1 MAPVAFLSPALPL
14 RAPAASRALVRSLP
28 RPFARARRR
37 VRAAASPSAPRAVQT
52 APAQPAAASPTHD
65 GPDGPP
71 LRYDR
76 GALREYWG
84 ARSGELNARYLKFAG
99 VTAPFFARVLRAVA
113 TGTLGDEEVIAGLA
127 RTARENMVELG
138 PTFVKI
144 GQTMAIRPDI
154 VPEPAMRELQ
164 QLQDNV
170 RRFDNDI
177 ARAVVEEELGEGLTL
192 DDVYSEFSEEPIAA
206 ASLAQVYRARLR
218 SSGVEVA
225 VKVQRPEAL
234 TLCSKDMYVLQR
246 AVGVYQGVM
255 RRWTAQRVD
264 YEALLENFAGGFYRE
279 LDFLNEAQN
288 QMAARK
294 AMLESMG
301 GKVYVPKVFEKFTSR
316 RVLVSE
322 FVYGTPLTQAE
333 PEEMR
338 RLLEIGQECFL
349 QQLLDEGR
357 DLHGDPHGGNLLQ
370 PDYAATEAAV
380 KAAKAKAEAA
390 AVAATASVGTE
401 GVVGESPIMGNDG
414 EDLSDLLPNLG
425 IKPDLY
431 MLDWGLQC
439 AIPDEDKPKLVLAIV
454 HMANRDWAAV
464 TEDFV
469 ALGFLPADVDR
480 KQVSPVLAKVLAPYV
495 LGGGGA
501 KAFLGEG
508 VFSASFQDL
517 ARDLSL
523 AAVEIPFSIP
533 AYYASATRSI
543 AICEGLALVGDA
555 DYKIVLSSY
564 PWVAR
569 KLLQESGDETLRAA
583 LNEIL
588 YPRSADGRQQ
598 PRPSPQRVVALLNN
612 ALGRAA
618 RASDTSRSSM
628 LDLDAVPEDAASLT
642 ETLAFLGTS
651 KADALR
657 EILVSEIVAASDLVL
672 RSAVRK
678 LATSA
683 QGDFSIDL
691 PLPSIPFLPR
701 PRIPLP
707 NLFTLVPE
715 TVRDQALD
723 RAAPAL
729 SSEEDVYV
737 GDLGELTKSLLG
749 VDVEDFI
756 VSLASPQKVASLVG
770 PAVLGAMRTSG
781 ASSQTT
787 AQPAAASGTSEPLTR
802 EFLDLLP
809 FPDAIARNFVP
820 SDSATVGSNAS
831 RDQARAALEAIG
843 LEVFAELRKIQEK
856 RLGISSGAAAS

>member
-1 MAPVAFLSPALPL
+1 
-14 RAPAASRALVRSLP
+14 
-28 RPFARARRR
+28 
-37 VRAAASPSAPRAVQT
+37 
-52 APAQPAAASPTHD
+52 
-65 GPDGPP
+65 
-71 LRYDR
+71 
-76 GALREYWG
+76 
-84 ARSGELNARYLKFAG
+84 
-99 VTAPFFARVLRAVA
+99 
-113 TGTLGDEEVIAGLA
+113 
-127 RTARENMVELG
+127 
-138 PTFVKI
+138 
-144 GQTMAIRPDI
+144 MAIRPDI
-154 VPEPAMRELQ
+154 VPAPAMKELQ

-170 RRFDNDI
+170 KRFPNDV
-177 ARAVVEEELGEGLTL
+177 ARAVVEEELGPGRTL
-192 DDVYSEFSEEPIAA
+192 EDVYSEFSKEPIAA

-218 SSGVEVA
+218 ESGVEVA

-234 TLCSKDMYVLQR
+234 ILCSKDMYVLQR
-246 AVGVYQGVM
+246 AVGVYQGLM
-255 RRWTAQRVD
+255 QRWTAQRVD
-264 YEALLENFAGGFYRE
+264 YNALLENFASGFYRE
-279 LDFLNEAQN
+279 LDFVNEARN
-288 QMAARK
+288 QVAARN

-301 GKVYVPKVFEKFTSR
+301 GRVYVPKVFEQFTSR

-322 FVYGTPLTQAE
+322 FVYGTPLTAAE

-349 QQLLDEGR
+349 QQLLDHGR

-370 PDYAATEAAV
+370 PDPVATAAAAQ
-380 KAAKAKAEAA
+380 AAAAAAEAA
-390 AVAATASVGTE
+390 AARSVLAGE
-401 GVVGESPIMGNDG
+401 EIDPVENGVELRSDG
-414 EDLSDLLPNLG
+414 EDLTDLLPALG

-439 AIPDEDKPKLVLAIV
+439 TIPDEDKPKLVLAIV

-480 KQVSPVLAKVLAPYV
+480 KKVSPVLAKVLAPYV

-543 AICEGLALVGDA
+543 AICEGLALVGDP

-598 PRPSPQRVVALLNN
+598 PRPNPRRVIALLNN

-618 RASDTSRSSM
+618 RTSDLSPAKM

-642 ETLAFLGTS
+642 ETLAYLGS
-651 KADALR
+651 DKADAIR
-657 EILVSEIVAASDLVL
+657 GILVNEIVVASDLVL
-672 RSAVRK
+672 RNSTRK
-678 LATSA
+678 LASSL
-683 QGDFSIDL
+683 QGAFGIDL

-707 NLFTLVPE
+707 NLFALLPE
-715 TVRDQALD
+715 TLRDQALD
-723 RAAPAL
+723 RVAPAL
-729 SSEEDVYV
+729 SSEEDVYA
-737 GDLGELTKSLLG
+737 GDLGELCKSLLG
-749 VDVEDFI
+749 FDIQDLI
-756 VSLASPQKVASLVG
+756 VGLASPQKVAALVG
-770 PAVLGAMRTSG
+770 PVIMSAMRQPSNSR
-781 ASSQTT
+781 SSAKYAGFA
-787 AQPAAASGTSEPLTR
+787 AQSSPKAGAASETSESLTR

-809 FPDAIARNFVP
+809 FPNVFSRGGSISSAGGSSSGDATRQ
-820 SDSATVGSNAS
+820 
-831 RDQARAALEAIG
+831 QARASLEAIG
-843 LEVFAELRKIQEK
+843 LEVFGQLRKLQEE
-856 RLGISSGAAAS
+856 RLGLGSAATEN

>member
-1 MAPVAFLSPALPL
+1 MRTVAFLSPVLPL
-14 RAPAASRALVRSLP
+14 RPLTRSLP
-28 RPFARARRR
+28 RRAGPRRR
-37 VRAAASPSAPRAVQT
+37 PRVALRAVQT
-52 APAQPAAASPTHD
+52 AATPAPSPAPPVAQAATPTPHD
-65 GPDGPP
+65 GADGPP

-76 GALREYWG
+76 GALQEYWS
-84 ARSGELNARYLKFAG
+84 ARSGELNSRYLKFAG
-99 VTAPFFARVLRAVA
+99 VTAPFFGRVLKAVA
-113 TGTLGDEEVIAGLA
+113 TRTLGEDAVIAGLA

-154 VPEPAMRELQ
+154 VPEPAMKELQ
-164 QLQDNV
+164 ELQDNV
-170 RRFDNDI
+170 KRFPNEV
-177 ARAVVEEELGEGLTL
+177 ARQVVDEELGEGRCLE
-192 DDVYSEFSEEPIAA
+192 DVYSEFSDEPIAA

-218 SSGVEVA
+218 ASGVEVA

-246 AVGVYQGVM
+246 AIGVYQGFM

-264 YEALLENFAGGFYRE
+264 YEALLENFASGFYRE
-279 LDFLNEAQN
+279 LDFVHEAKN
-288 QMAARK
+288 QIEARDI
-294 AMLESMG
+294 MLESMG
-301 GKVYVPKVFEKFTSR
+301 GRVYVPKVFEEYTTR

-322 FVYGTPLTQAE
+322 FVYGTPLTAAE

-349 QQLLDEGR
+349 QQLLDQGR

-370 PDYAATEAAV
+370 PDLAATAVAAEAAVAAAEAAAV
-380 KAAKAKAEAA
+380 KAAEYG
-390 AVAATASVGTE
+390 SVVLDGS
-401 GVVGESPIMGNDG
+401 VDG
-414 EDLSDLLPNLG
+414 EDLSDLLPHLG

-469 ALGFLPADVDR
+469 ALGFLPNDVDR
-480 KQVSPVLAKVLAPYV
+480 KKVSPVLAKVLAPYV
-495 LGGGGA
+495 LDGGGA

-543 AICEGLALVGDA
+543 AICEGLALVGDP
-555 DYKIVLSSY
+555 DYKIVLASY

-598 PRPSPQRVVALLNN
+598 PRPNPRRVIALLNN

-618 RASDTSRSSM
+618 RASASGETRM
-628 LDLDAVPEDAASLT
+628 LDLDAIPEDAASLT

-651 KADALR
+651 NADAIR
-657 EILVSEIVAASDLVL
+657 DILISEIVTASDFVL
-672 RSAVRK
+672 RSSTRK
-678 LATSA
+678 LASSV
-683 QGDFSIDL
+683 QGDFGVDL

-707 NLFTLVPE
+707 NPFVLVPE
-715 TVRDQALD
+715 TIRDQALD
-723 RAAPAL
+723 RVAPAL
-729 SSEEDVYV
+729 TSEEDVYV
-737 GDLGELTKSLLG
+737 GDLGELSKSLVG
-749 VDVEDFI
+749 VDVQDLI
-756 VSLASPQKVASLVG
+756 VGLASPQKVASLVG
-770 PAVLGAMRTSG
+770 PMVIGAVRG
-781 ASSQTT
+781 SSSPG
-787 AQPAAASGTSEPLTR
+787 QPAGNLSPETTEPLTR

-809 FPDAIARNFVP
+809 FPDSLARNFGRSDNP
-820 SDSATVGSNAS
+820 ALSSDST
-831 RDQARAALEAIG
+831 REDARASLEAIG
-843 LEVFAELRKIQEK
+843 LEVFAQLRKIQEE
-856 RLGISSGAAAS
+856 RISASTRAQTAS